1 MQSHSSQDTDDLLL
15 PLAAQLVIDK
25 QFGSTA
31 YLQRNLKIGY
41 ARAYRLIETMTYLGI
56 LGPDN
61 GSKPRKVLMSQE
73 EAIPTIQKAI
83 SKRKDK

>member
-25 QFGSTA
+25 QFGSRA

-61 GSKPRKVLMSQE
+61 GSKPREVLMSQE
-73 EAIPTIQKAI
+73 EAISTIQKAI

>member
-41 ARAYRLIETMTYLGI
+41 ARAYRLMETMTYLGI
-56 LGPDN
+56 LGPFN
-61 GSKPRKVLMSQE
+61 GSKPREVLMSQE
-73 EAIPTIQKAI
+73 EAISTIQKAI
-83 SKRKDK
+83 SKKKDK